1 VAIQPIDLQTLY
13 TQLDKIGK
21 AQVMQQ
27 VADQASREAEQV
39 TNRHES
45 DIKVNKVQETDA
57 GDEKPD
63 IVHERKG
70 SGNQEQENSQ
80 HKSGK
85 EPKDAEKAPVEPD
98 RVIIRDPALGTH
110 IDISG

>member
-21 AQVMQQ
+21 SQVMQQ
-27 VADQASREAEQV
+27 VAEQASREAEQV
-39 TNRHES
+39 TNRH
-45 DIKVNKVQETDA
+45 DAANKMKKVQETDA
-57 GDEKPD
+57 GGEKPD

-70 SGNQEQENSQ
+70 SGNQETETAQ

-85 EPKDAEKAPVEPD
+85 EHKDAENVPVESD
-98 RVIIRDPALGTH
+98 KEVIHDPALGTH

>member
-1 VAIQPIDLQTLY
+1 MAIQPIDLQTLY

-27 VADQASREAEQV
+27 VAEQASREAEQV
-39 TNRHES
+39 TNRH
-45 DIKVNKVQETDA
+45 DAANKMNKVQETDA
-57 GDEKPD
+57 GGEKPD
-63 IVHERKG
+63 IVHERNG
-70 SGNQEQENSQ
+70 SGKQEPETSQ

-85 EPKDAEKAPVEPD
+85 EQKDAENTPSEPD
-98 RVIIRDPALGTH
+98 MVVIRDPALGTH

>member
-39 TNRHES
+39 TNRHKS
-45 DIKVNKVQETDA
+45 DIKINKVQETDA
-57 GDEKPD
+57 GGEKPD
-63 IVHERKG
+63 IVHERNG
-70 SGNQEQENSQ
+70 SGNQEMETAQ

-85 EPKDAEKAPVEPD
+85 EHKDAENVPVEPD
-98 RVIIRDPALGTH
+98 KEVIHDPALGAH

>member
-1 VAIQPIDLQTLY
+1 MAIQPIDLQTLY

-27 VADQASREAEQV
+27 VAEQSSREAEQV
-39 TNRHES
+39 TNRH
-45 DIKVNKVQETDA
+45 DAANKMKKVQETDA
-57 GDEKPD
+57 GGEKPD
-63 IVHERKG
+63 IVHERND
-70 SGNQEQENSQ
+70 SGNQEQETPQ

-85 EPKDAEKAPVEPD
+85 EQKDAENSHIEPD
-98 RVIIRDPALGTH
+98 KEVIRDPALGAH